1 MYKDLCIHLGGDLH
15 RPSHKY
21 TPLENQT
28 IFSTTDLHIT
38 MTNPRISDIYF
49 HHDRLVLAQNPSNSA
64 AIANTRCRRRSAPL
78 HWILISINKLPAV
91 ACCSG
96 SRDRSRRSKARS
108 PHDDL
113 EPRASRRSDAAEAAA
128 RPALAARRCHQGI
141 KERTPHQVIGCGLI
155 GPKQLDRIIMRP
167 TFTRGGRRSGRF
179 AVHVT

>member
-1 MYKDLCIHLGGDLH
+1 MYKDLCIHLGVNLH

-96 SRDRSRRSKARS
+96 SRDRSRRSKARF
-108 PHDDL
+108 PHDAWNRGPLADL
-113 EPRASRRSDAAEAAA
+113 MQPRRLLARRL
-128 RPALAARRCHQGI
+128 RARRCHQGI
-141 KERTPHQVIGCGLI
+141 KERAPHQG
-155 GPKQLDRIIMRP
+155 DRLWPNRP
-167 TFTRGGRRSGRF
+167 Q
-179 AVHVT
+179 AA